1 MTYRQNMVESYIN
14 KLKVW
19 KIYSYV
25 DKCRK
30 AFNKILYIVMT
41 IYLKKTKYK

>member
-1 MTYRQNMVESYIN
+1 MAYRQNMVAESYIN
-14 KLKVW
+14 KLMVW

-30 AFNKILYIVMT
+30 AFNKIQYILMT
-41 IYLKKTKYK
+41 KSI

>member
-30 AFNKILYIVMT
+30 AFNKIQYIFMT
-41 IYLKKTKYK
+41 KFIF